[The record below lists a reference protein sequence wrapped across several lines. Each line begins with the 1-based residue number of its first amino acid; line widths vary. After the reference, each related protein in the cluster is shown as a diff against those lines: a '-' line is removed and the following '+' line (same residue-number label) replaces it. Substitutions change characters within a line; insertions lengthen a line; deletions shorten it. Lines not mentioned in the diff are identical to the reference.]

1 MRRKATEKGLQYI
14 KDWDKAN
21 AYRYGIKL
29 SRSTD
34 ADIIEWLQNQEN
46 KNGAIKQAIR
56 NEISRLKPSED

>member
-1 MRRKATEKGLQYI
+1 MRKASEKGLAYI
-14 KDWDKAN
+14 KEWDKQN

-34 ADIIEWLQNQEN
+34 ADIIEWIQQQSN

-56 NEISRLKPSED
+56 NEISRLKPSKE